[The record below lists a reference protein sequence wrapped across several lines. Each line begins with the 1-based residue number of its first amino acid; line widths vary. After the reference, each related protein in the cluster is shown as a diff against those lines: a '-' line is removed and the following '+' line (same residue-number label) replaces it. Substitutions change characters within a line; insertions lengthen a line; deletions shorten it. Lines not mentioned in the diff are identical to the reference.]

1 MALDIEKVEMI
12 VMEAEEKLEKS
23 ADVFMSDLTQV
34 RAGRANP
41 HVLDKIR
48 VDYYGTP
55 SPINQVG
62 NIAVTDGQCLVIT
75 PWDKS
80 LLKIIE
86 KAIQVSDIGINPT
99 NDGNVIRLVFPTLTE
114 ERRKEI
120 VKQVKKMA
128 EDAKVAVRNVR
139 RDALDALKKMN
150 KAKEMTDDEYADF
163 MVWHRGLAVPA
174 VRNVHDENVLRGRE
188 LFTQIGCAECHRPS
202 WTTGAD
208 HIQDPNKFFKRNSD
222 MPRYPYQTIWPYT
235 DFVQHKLCMEKDIRT
250 GWCRT
255 TPLWGRGL
263 HKKITGD
270 AYEARLH
277 DTRARTTVEA
287 IMWHGYSEES
297 DALESVKK
305 FYNLTKKDRDALV
318 AFINAI

>member
-1 MALDIEKVEMI
+1 
-12 VMEAEEKLEKS
+12 
-23 ADVFMSDLTQV
+23 MSDLTQV

-41 HVLDKIR
+41 HVLDKIK

-139 RDALDALKKMN
+139 RDALDAFKKMN
-150 KAKEMTDDEYADF
+150 KAKEMTDDEYAD
-163 MVWHRGLAVPA
+163 
-174 VRNVHDENVLRGRE
+174 
-188 LFTQIGCAECHRPS
+188 
-202 WTTGAD
+202 
-208 HIQDPNKFFKRNSD
+208 
-222 MPRYPYQTIWPYT
+222 
-235 DFVQHKLCMEKDIRT
+235 
-250 GWCRT
+250 
-255 TPLWGRGL
+255 
-263 HKKITGD
+263 
-270 AYEARLH
+270 YEAKVEKKVAKAIETIEKAAAEKEKELL
-277 DTRARTTVEA
+277 TV
-287 IMWHGYSEES
+287 
-297 DALESVKK
+297 
-305 FYNLTKKDRDALV
+305 
-318 AFINAI
+318 

>member
-12 VMEAEEKLEKS
+12 MMEAEEKLEKS

-41 HVLDKIR
+41 HVLDKIK

-128 EDAKVAVRNVR
+128 EDSKVVLRNER
-139 RDALDALKKMN
+139 RDALDRAKKLKKDLN
-150 KAKEMTDDEYADF
+150 FSEDELSSFEKEVQKTVDKYIATVDDIAKD
-163 MVWHRGLAVPA
+163 
-174 VRNVHDENVLRGRE
+174 
-188 LFTQIGCAECHRPS
+188 
-202 WTTGAD
+202 
-208 HIQDPNKFFKRNSD
+208 K
-222 MPRYPYQTIWPYT
+222 
-235 DFVQHKLCMEKDIRT
+235 EKEI
-250 GWCRT
+250 
-255 TPLWGRGL
+255 
-263 HKKITGD
+263 
-270 AYEARLH
+270 
-277 DTRARTTVEA
+277 
-287 IMWHGYSEES
+287 
-297 DALESVKK
+297 LE
-305 FYNLTKKDRDALV
+305 
-318 AFINAI
+318 I